1 MDELTEKQQKAKD
14 FFEKSMAI
22 HQAVHAEETQPFE
35 TIPNANFTILCKNAK
50 ISAGTTRNEI
60 CIEVTGGFLWDSH
73 IMHFLETIDSN
84 YLIETLENRDEIKK
98 SIIMA
103 KQEKQEKEKQEVKR
117 LNLYEKIQAV
127 SLDVNNISK
136 SMTVG
141 SGNYSYKAVG
151 DLQVTLAVKKS
162 EAEFKIISIP
172 IKQEIIKS
180 EIIRGEKDG
189 RITLM
194 FIDDI
199 KMTVRFYDL
208 EDVTQFLDIES
219 FGRGVDNGDKGFGK
233 ASTYARKYALLN
245 AYKIATG
252 EDPDAT
258 HSEDL
263 LNNLLGKE
271 SKKLEPTPK
280 TEAVKEVDLSKVDT
294 IEKLQ
299 QVWAS
304 LTPEQ
309 QADRTIIQQ
318 INIKKNEINPK

>member
-1 MDELTEKQQKAKD
+1 
-14 FFEKSMAI
+14 
-22 HQAVHAEETQPFE
+22 
-35 TIPNANFTILCKNAK
+35 
-50 ISAGTTRNEI
+50 
-60 CIEVTGGFLWDSH
+60 
-73 IMHFLETIDSN
+73 
-84 YLIETLENRDEIKK
+84 
-98 SIIMA
+98 MA
-103 KQEKQEKEKQEVKR
+103 KQENEKKEQKQDVKK